1 MADSERALAG
11 VLFLGASTNAMD
23 VYSAVN
29 SSPWTAENVTA
40 GDPEKESSL
49 RRYCLHAIANTIF
62 IDGIAAYLA
71 NGLWWA
77 VVSGALI
84 QVIYMTWLY
93 YDAVRRGRI
102 TKASSFEDNWS
113 GEDPSKEPGQG
124 QFAGYPT
131 PAPSSTYGAAA

>member
-40 GDPEKESSL
+40 GDPEKEKSL
-49 RRYCLHAIANTIF
+49 RRYCMHAIGNTIF
-62 IDGIAAYLA
+62 IDGVAAFLA

-77 VVSGALI
+77 VVLGALI
-84 QVIYMTWLY
+84 QTIYMTWLY
-93 YDAVRRGRI
+93 WDAVRRGRRSSG
-102 TKASSFEDNWS
+102 ANSFEENWS
-113 GEDPSKEPGQG
+113 GGSSSSGPGQ
-124 QFAGYPT
+124 F
-131 PAPSSTYGAAA
+131 SSYQAAVA